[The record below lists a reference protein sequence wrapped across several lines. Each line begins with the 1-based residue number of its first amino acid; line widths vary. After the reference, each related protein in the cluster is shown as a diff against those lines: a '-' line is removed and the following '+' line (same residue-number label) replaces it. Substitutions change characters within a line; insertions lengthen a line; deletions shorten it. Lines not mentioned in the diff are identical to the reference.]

1 MDRKMFEKL
10 IELQGDRIF
19 NFCAHL
25 CGNRDEAEEL
35 FQDTMLKAFELK
47 EKIRLDNDEAAEIK
61 RAANYIIGISLKLN
75 KARLKKKGREM
86 LNISLDDEEHPVN
99 IIYDSDPEA
108 DLIRSE
114 EVKLVEKAVK
124 NLPDRM
130 MKTVYLYYYAE
141 MGVEEISKVLHIPKG
156 TVMSRLYK
164 AREKLRKMLEKEFD
178 LKN

>member
-47 EKIRLDNDEAAEIK
+47 EKIRLDNDEAPEIK

-75 KARLKKKGREM
+75 KARLRRKGRDVS
-86 LNISLDDEEHPVN
+86 NVSLDDEEKPVS
-99 IIYDSDPEA
+99 IISEENPEA
-108 DLIRSE
+108 DYIRSE
-114 EVKLVEKAVK
+114 EIRLVKKAVAG
-124 NLPDRM
+124 LPP
-130 MKTVYLYYYAE
+130 KLGNTVYLYYYAE
-141 MGVEEISKVLHIPKG
+141 MGVEEIAGVLHIPKG

-164 AREKLRKMLEKEFD
+164 AREKLRKMLEKDFET
-178 LKN
+178 KN